1 MLVHSVYF
9 WLKDDLSAANRAAF
23 RRGLES
29 LATISSAHSVYVGT
43 PAATPKRP
51 IIESSY
57 DFALTVILKD
67 IPAHD
72 AYQAD
77 PIHLAFVANCST
89 MWTKLTVFDAQ

>member
-9 WLKDDLSAANRAAF
+9 WLKDDLSEADRAAF

-29 LATISSAHSVYVGT
+29 LATIKSAHSVYVGE

-51 IIESSY
+51 IVESSY

-67 IPAHD
+67 IASHD
-72 AYQAD
+72 AYQVD
-77 PIHLAFVANCST
+77 PIHLAFVANCSS
-89 MWTKLTVFDAQ
+89 MWKKLTIFDAQ